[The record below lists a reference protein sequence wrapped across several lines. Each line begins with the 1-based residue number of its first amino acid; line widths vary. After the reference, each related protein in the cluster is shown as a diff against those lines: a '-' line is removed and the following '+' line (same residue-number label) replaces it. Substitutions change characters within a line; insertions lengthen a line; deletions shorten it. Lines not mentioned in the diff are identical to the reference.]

1 MTVGGNA
8 ATEAVPNA
16 PARWSGEEG
25 SAVVEFVFVS
35 SLLLLLVLGV
45 LQLAL
50 VLHIR
55 NTVQDAAAE
64 GARWAALADATLAEG
79 HERTQSLIET
89 AVGAQYARDIH
100 TGYDTW
106 LGQPATVV
114 TVSAP
119 LPLLGL
125 WGPPHILEVSGHA
138 AREVIE

>member
-1 MTVGGNA
+1 MRRS
-8 ATEAVPNA
+8 EP
-16 PARWSGEEG
+16 RWKTSSESNLEEG

-35 SLLLLLVLGV
+35 ALLLFLVLGV

-50 VLHIR
+50 VLHVR

-64 GARWAALADATLAEG
+64 GARWAALADSSLAQG
-79 HERTQSLIET
+79 HTRTRALIEM
-89 AVGAQYARDIH
+89 AVGAQYARDIQ
-100 TGYDTW
+100 TGYDMW

-114 TVSAP
+114 TVRAP

-125 WGPPHILEVSGHA
+125 WGPSRLLEVSGHA